1 MALCHSFRTV
11 VQIVPQPSSP
21 SSSAVV
27 AESAFGVVLRE
38 LRETRQLSLRDL
50 GALAEVDHAYIAKIE
65 RGDKEPPPEETFN
78 RLVRH
83 LKASEHQVAVLRF
96 LRTSNAID
104 PALALHALTNTE
116 ATPDILAIAA
126 TVAHRGAARPSPAEI
141 IQRARRAKRI
151 MDGQ

>member
-1 MALCHSFRTV
+1 MGFRPFVLTV
-11 VQIVPQPSSP
+11 VQIVPQPNCPPSSP
-21 SSSAVV
+21 VV

-38 LRETRQLSLRDL
+38 LRESRQLSLRDL

-65 RGDKEPPPEETFN
+65 RGEKEPPPEETFI

-83 LKASEHQVAVLRF
+83 LKATAHQVAVLRF
-96 LRTSNAID
+96 LRASNTID
-104 PALALHALTNTE
+104 PALALHALTNAE

-126 TVAHRGAARPSPAEI
+126 TVAHRGAARPSPADLIE
-141 IQRARRAKRI
+141 RARRAKRI

>member
-1 MALCHSFRTV
+1 MYLSPSILSV
-11 VQIVPQPSSP
+11 VRIVPQIDSSP
-21 SSSAVV
+21 SSPVV

-65 RGDKEPPPEETFN
+65 RGDKEPPPEETFT

-83 LKASEHQVAVLRF
+83 LKATAHQVAVLRF

-104 PALALHALTNTE
+104 PALALHSLTNTE

-126 TVAHRGAARPSPAEI
+126 TVVHRGAARPSPADLIE
-141 IQRARRAKRI
+141 RARRAKRI

>member
-1 MALCHSFRTV
+1 MELRSSVLPV
-11 VQIVPQPSSP
+11 VQTVPQTGSPRSSP
-21 SSSAVV
+21 VV

-38 LRETRQLSLRDL
+38 LREGRQLSLRDL

-65 RGDKEPPPEETFN
+65 RGDKEPPPEETFT

-83 LKASEHQVAVLRF
+83 LKATAHQVAMLRF

-104 PALALHALTNTE
+104 PALALYALTDTE

-126 TVAHRGAARPSPAEI
+126 TVVHRGAARPSPADLIE
-141 IQRARRAKRI
+141 RARRAKRI
-151 MDGQ
+151 MEGQ